1 MEADTLHR
9 IVKNPKNPCR
19 DSHRRRD
26 GFFVRA
32 DNKPRLE
39 RMLRARRGK
48 TGNAL
53 VYSFISPLTM
63 EAAVSANLS
72 VKS

>member
-1 MEADTLHR
+1 MDADTLHR

-26 GFFVRA
+26 GFFVQA

-39 RMLRARRGK
+39 RMLRARRDMLE
-48 TGNAL
+48 TRWFTA
-53 VYSFISPLTM
+53 SFRR
-63 EAAVSANLS
+63 
-72 VKS
+72 